1 MESWFMII
9 VTICL
14 AFFLKFLFNNTII
27 ISPNSNS
34 KKKLPPGPYIFP
46 VIGNLLWS
54 TAKVEPILRDL
65 KDKYGPLITLNIGSS
80 PTIYIASHSLAYQ
93 ALIQQGS
100 VFSDRPTAGNTKYST
115 LVASSPIP
123 RPGRGFC
130 EGADFD
136 ITGSKEITMM
146 PFGAGRRMCPAY
158 FQWDPVE
165 GDDVDLSEKV
175 EFTSVMKNPLR
186 ARICP
191 RVNSI

>member
-100 VFSDRPTAGNTKYST
+100 VFSDRPTAGNTVSSNNRIASYGPIWRLLRRNLTSEILNPCRIKSYS
-115 LVASSPIP
+115 
-123 RPGRGFC
+123 
-130 EGADFD
+130 
-136 ITGSKEITMM
+136 K
-146 PFGAGRRMCPAY
+146 
-158 FQWDPVE
+158 
-165 GDDVDLSEKV
+165 
-175 EFTSVMKNPLR
+175 
-186 ARICP
+186 ARSWIL
-191 RVNSI
+191 